1 MLFMVKK
8 MVIAHIETK
17 KREDFPEFKDLFDL
31 VESFMGYLP
40 NAYLLMADKPDLM
53 QAFAKMSASVFS
65 ADVLDIPSKQLI
77 ALASSL
83 SAGCK
88 YCQSHTSHGAE
99 RAGVPNEKIAEILN
113 YQTSEYYEAKE
124 VALLDLAFA
133 SGEVPNKATKAHF
146 EKLKEFYSKEQI
158 LEAVAVIS
166 FFGFL
171 NRWNDTFGT
180 EIEEIPANY
189 LSEKLKPKNW

>member
-1 MLFMVKK
+1 

-99 RAGVPNEKIAEILN
+99 RAGVANEKIAEILN

-133 SGEVPNKATKAHF
+133 SGEVPNRATKAHF

>member
-1 MLFMVKK
+1 

-99 RAGVPNEKIAEILN
+99 RAGVPNEKIADILN

>member
-1 MLFMVKK
+1 MS
-8 MVIAHIETK
+8 ISYIETK
-17 KREDFPEFKDLFDL
+17 SREDFPEFEELFNL

-53 QAFAKMSASVFS
+53 HAFAKMSASVFK
-65 ADVLDIPSKQLI
+65 DDILDIQSKQLI

-99 RAGVPNEKIAEILN
+99 RAGVPNEKIANILN
-113 YQTSEYYEAKE
+113 YKTSSHYEPSE

-133 SGEVPNKATKAHF
+133 SGEVPNKANKAHF
-146 EKLKEFYSKEQI
+146 DQLKEFYSKEQI
-158 LEAVAVIS
+158 LEVVAVIS

-180 EIEEIPANY
+180 EIEAVPANY
-189 LSEKLKPKNW
+189 LQNELKPTNW

>member
-1 MLFMVKK
+1 MS
-8 MVIAHIETK
+8 ISHIETK
-17 KREDFPEFKDLFDL
+17 SREDFPEFEELFNL

-53 QAFAKMSASVFS
+53 HAFAKMSASVFK
-65 ADVLDIPSKQLI
+65 DDILDIQSKQLI

-99 RAGVPNEKIAEILN
+99 RAGVPNEKIANILN
-113 YQTSEYYEAKE
+113 YQTSSHYEPSE

-146 EKLKEFYSKEQI
+146 DKLKEFYSKEQI
-158 LEAVAVIS
+158 LEVVAVIS

-180 EIEEIPANY
+180 EIEAVPANY
-189 LSEKLKPKNW
+189 LQNELKPANW

>member
-1 MLFMVKK
+1 MS
-8 MVIAHIETK
+8 ISYIDTK
-17 KREDFPEFKDLFDL
+17 RREDFPEFEELFKL

-40 NAYLLMADKPDLM
+40 NSYLLMADKPELLE
-53 QAFAKMSASVFS
+53 AFAKMSAAVFNTVS
-65 ADVLDIPSKQLI
+65 LDAQSKQLI

-83 SAGCK
+83 SSGCK

-99 RAGVPNEKIAEILN
+99 RAGVANDKIADILN
-113 YQTSEYYEAKE
+113 YQNSEHYDAKE

-133 SGEVPNKATKAHF
+133 SGEVPNGATKTHF
-146 EKLKEFYSKEQI
+146 DNLKKYYSKQQI
-158 LEAVAVIS
+158 IDVVSVIA

-180 EIEEIPANY
+180 EIEAVPARY
-189 LSEKLKPKNW
+189 IDEVLKPKNW

>member
-1 MLFMVKK
+1 MS
-8 MVIAHIETK
+8 ISHIETK
-17 KREDFPEFKDLFDL
+17 SREDFPEFEELFNL

-53 QAFAKMSASVFS
+53 HAFAKMSASVFK
-65 ADVLDIPSKQLI
+65 DDILDIQSKQLI

-99 RAGVPNEKIAEILN
+99 RAGVPNEKIANILN
-113 YQTSEYYEAKE
+113 YQTSSHYEPRE

-146 EKLKEFYSKEQI
+146 DQLKEFYSKEQI
-158 LEAVAVIS
+158 LEVVAVIS

-180 EIEEIPANY
+180 EIEAVPANY
-189 LSEKLKPKNW
+189 LKNELKPSNW

>member
-1 MLFMVKK
+1 
-8 MVIAHIETK
+8 MVIAHVETK
-17 KREDFPEFKDLFDL
+17 QREDFPEFKDLFDL

-146 EKLKEFYSKEQI
+146 EKLREFYSKEQI

-189 LSEKLKPKNW
+189 LTEELRPKNW

>member
-1 MLFMVKK
+1 

-158 LEAVAVIS
+158 LEVVAVIS

-189 LSEKLKPKNW
+189 LTEELRPKNW

>member
-1 MLFMVKK
+1 MS
-8 MVIAHIETK
+8 ISHIETK
-17 KREDFPEFKDLFDL
+17 SREDFPEFEELFNL

-53 QAFAKMSASVFS
+53 HAFAKMSESVFK
-65 ADVLDIPSKQLI
+65 DDILDIQSKQLI

-99 RAGVPNEKIAEILN
+99 RAGVPNEKIANILN
-113 YQTSEYYEAKE
+113 YQTSSHYEPSE

-133 SGEVPNKATKAHF
+133 SGEVPNKANKAHF
-146 EKLKEFYSKEQI
+146 DQLKEFYSKEQI
-158 LEAVAVIS
+158 LEVVAVIS

-180 EIEEIPANY
+180 EIEAVPANY
-189 LSEKLKPKNW
+189 LQNELKPANW

>member
-1 MLFMVKK
+1 
-8 MVIAHIETK
+8 MVIAHVETK
-17 KREDFPEFKDLFDL
+17 QREDFPEFKDLFDL

-53 QAFAKMSASVFS
+53 QAFAKMSASVFN

>member
-1 MLFMVKK
+1 

-40 NAYLLMADKPDLM
+40 NAYILMADKPDLM

-65 ADVLDIPSKQLI
+65 AEVLDIPSKQLI

-99 RAGVPNEKIAEILN
+99 RAGVPNKKIADILN
-113 YQTSEYYEAKE
+113 YQTSQYYEAKE

>member
-1 MLFMVKK
+1 MS
-8 MVIAHIETK
+8 ISHIETK
-17 KREDFPEFKDLFDL
+17 SREDFPEFEELFNL

-53 QAFAKMSASVFS
+53 HAFAKMSASVFK
-65 ADVLDIPSKQLI
+65 DDILDIQSKQLI

-99 RAGVPNEKIAEILN
+99 RAGVPNEKIANILN
-113 YQTSEYYEAKE
+113 YKTSSHYEPSE

-133 SGEVPNKATKAHF
+133 SGEVPNKANKAHF
-146 EKLKEFYSKEQI
+146 DQLKEFYSKEQI
-158 LEAVAVIS
+158 LEVVAVIS

-180 EIEEIPANY
+180 EIEAVPANY
-189 LSEKLKPKNW
+189 LQNELKPSNW

>member
-1 MLFMVKK
+1 

-40 NAYLLMADKPDLM
+40 NAYLLMADKPDLI

-133 SGEVPNKATKAHF
+133 SGEVPNKVTKAHF
-146 EKLKEFYSKEQI
+146 EKLKEFFSKEQI
-158 LEAVAVIS
+158 LEVVAVIS

-189 LSEKLKPKNW
+189 LSEELQPKNW

>member
-1 MLFMVKK
+1 MS
-8 MVIAHIETK
+8 ISHIETK
-17 KREDFPEFKDLFDL
+17 SREDFPEFEELFNL

-53 QAFAKMSASVFS
+53 HAFAKMSASVFK
-65 ADVLDIPSKQLI
+65 DDILDIQSKQLI

-99 RAGVPNEKIAEILN
+99 RAGVPNEKIANILN
-113 YQTSEYYEAKE
+113 YKTSSHYEPSE

-133 SGEVPNKATKAHF
+133 SGEVPNKANKAHF
-146 EKLKEFYSKEQI
+146 DQLKEFYSKEQI
-158 LEAVAVIS
+158 LEVVAVIS

-180 EIEEIPANY
+180 EIEAVPANY
-189 LSEKLKPKNW
+189 LQNELKPANW

>member
-1 MLFMVKK
+1 MS
-8 MVIAHIETK
+8 ISHIETK
-17 KREDFPEFKDLFDL
+17 NREDFPEFEELFNL

-53 QAFAKMSASVFS
+53 RAFAKMSASVFK
-65 ADVLDIPSKQLI
+65 DDILDIQSKQLI

-99 RAGVPNEKIAEILN
+99 RAGVPNEKIANILN
-113 YQTSEYYEAKE
+113 YQTSSHYEPSE

-133 SGEVPNKATKAHF
+133 SGEVPNKANKAHF
-146 EKLKEFYSKEQI
+146 DQLKEFYSKEQI
-158 LEAVAVIS
+158 LEVVAVIS

-180 EIEEIPANY
+180 EIEAIPANY
-189 LSEKLKPKNW
+189 LQNELKPSNW

>member
-1 MLFMVKK
+1 MS
-8 MVIAHIETK
+8 ISYIDTK
-17 KREDFPEFKDLFDL
+17 KREDFPEFEELFKL

-40 NAYLLMADKPDLM
+40 NSYLLMADKPELLE
-53 QAFAKMSASVFS
+53 AFAKMSAAVFNTVS
-65 ADVLDIPSKQLI
+65 LDAQSKQLI

-83 SAGCK
+83 SSGCK

-99 RAGVPNEKIAEILN
+99 RAGVANDKIADILN
-113 YQTSEYYEAKE
+113 YQNSEHYDAKE

-133 SGEVPNKATKAHF
+133 SGEVPNGATKTHF
-146 EKLKEFYSKEQI
+146 DNLKKYYSKQQI
-158 LEAVAVIS
+158 VDMVSVIA

-180 EIEEIPANY
+180 EIEAVPARY
-189 LSEKLKPKNW
+189 IDEVLKPKNW

>member
-1 MLFMVKK
+1 

-99 RAGVPNEKIAEILN
+99 RAGVPNEKIADILN
-113 YQTSEYYEAKE
+113 YQTSQYYEAKE

-158 LEAVAVIS
+158 LEVVAVIS

-189 LSEKLKPKNW
+189 LTEELRPKNW

>member
-1 MLFMVKK
+1 MS
-8 MVIAHIETK
+8 ISHIETK
-17 KREDFPEFKDLFDL
+17 NREDFPEFEELFNL

-53 QAFAKMSASVFS
+53 HAFAKMSASVFK
-65 ADVLDIPSKQLI
+65 DDILDIQSKQLI

-99 RAGVPNEKIAEILN
+99 RAGVPNEKIANILN
-113 YQTSEYYEAKE
+113 YQTSSHYEPSE

-146 EKLKEFYSKEQI
+146 DQLKEFYSKEQI
-158 LEAVAVIS
+158 LEVVAVIS

-180 EIEEIPANY
+180 EIEAVPANY
-189 LSEKLKPKNW
+189 LQNELKPTNW

>member
-1 MLFMVKK
+1 
-8 MVIAHIETK
+8 
-17 KREDFPEFKDLFDL
+17 
-31 VESFMGYLP
+31 
-40 NAYLLMADKPDLM
+40 MADKPDLM
-53 QAFAKMSASVFS
+53 HAFAKMSASVFK
-65 ADVLDIPSKQLI
+65 DDILDIQSKQLI

-99 RAGVPNEKIAEILN
+99 RAGVPNEKIANILN
-113 YQTSEYYEAKE
+113 YKTSSHYEPSE

-133 SGEVPNKATKAHF
+133 SGEVPNKANKAHF
-146 EKLKEFYSKEQI
+146 DQLKEFYSKEQI
-158 LEAVAVIS
+158 LEVVAVIS

-180 EIEEIPANY
+180 EIEAVPANY
-189 LSEKLKPKNW
+189 LQNELKPTNW

>member
-1 MLFMVKK
+1 MN
-8 MVIAHIETK
+8 IARIETK
-17 KREDFPEFKDLFDL
+17 QREDFPEFKDLFDL

-113 YQTSEYYEAKE
+113 YETSQYYEAKE

-146 EKLKEFYSKEQI
+146 EKLREFYSKEQI
-158 LEAVAVIS
+158 LEVVAVIS

-180 EIEEIPANY
+180 EIEETPASY
-189 LSEKLKPKNW
+189 LAEELQPKNW

>member
-1 MLFMVKK
+1 MVT
-8 MVIAHIETK
+8 AHIETK

-65 ADVLDIPSKQLI
+65 ADVLDIPTKQLI

>member
-1 MLFMVKK
+1 

-99 RAGVPNEKIAEILN
+99 RAGVPNEKIADILN

-158 LEAVAVIS
+158 LEVVAVIS

-180 EIEEIPANY
+180 EIEENPANY
-189 LSEKLKPKNW
+189 LTEELRPKNW

>member
-1 MLFMVKK
+1 MS
-8 MVIAHIETK
+8 ISRIETK
-17 KREDFPEFKDLFDL
+17 SREDFPEFEELFNL

-53 QAFAKMSASVFS
+53 HAFAKMSASVFK
-65 ADVLDIPSKQLI
+65 DDILDIQSKQLI

-99 RAGVPNEKIAEILN
+99 RAGVPNEKIANILN
-113 YQTSEYYEAKE
+113 YQTSSHYEPSE

-133 SGEVPNKATKAHF
+133 SGEVPNKANKAHF
-146 EKLKEFYSKEQI
+146 DQLKEFYSKEQI
-158 LEAVAVIS
+158 LEVVAVIS

-180 EIEEIPANY
+180 EIEAVPANY
-189 LSEKLKPKNW
+189 LQNELKPTNW

>member
-1 MLFMVKK
+1 MS
-8 MVIAHIETK
+8 ISYIETK
-17 KREDFPEFKDLFDL
+17 RREDFPEFAELFNL

-53 QAFAKMSASVFS
+53 HAFAKMSASVFK
-65 ADVLDIPSKQLI
+65 DDILDIQSKQLI

-99 RAGVPNEKIAEILN
+99 RAGVPNEKIANILN
-113 YQTSEYYEAKE
+113 YQTSSHYEPSE

-133 SGEVPNKATKAHF
+133 SGEIPNKATKAHF
-146 EKLKEFYSKEQI
+146 DQLKEFYSKEQI
-158 LEAVAVIS
+158 LEVVAVIS

-180 EIEEIPANY
+180 EIEAVPANY
-189 LSEKLKPKNW
+189 LQNELKPTNW

>member
-1 MLFMVKK
+1 MVT
-8 MVIAHIETK
+8 AHIETK

-53 QAFAKMSASVFS
+53 LAFAKMSASVFS
-65 ADVLDIPSKQLI
+65 ADVLDIPTKQLI

-158 LEAVAVIS
+158 IEVVAVIS

>member
-1 MLFMVKK
+1 MVT
-8 MVIAHIETK
+8 AHIETK

-53 QAFAKMSASVFS
+53 LAFAKMSASVFS

-158 LEAVAVIS
+158 IEVVAVIS

>member
-1 MLFMVKK
+1 MVKK

-146 EKLKEFYSKEQI
+146 EKLKEFFSKEQI
-158 LEAVAVIS
+158 LEVVAVIS

-189 LSEKLKPKNW
+189 LSEELQPKNW